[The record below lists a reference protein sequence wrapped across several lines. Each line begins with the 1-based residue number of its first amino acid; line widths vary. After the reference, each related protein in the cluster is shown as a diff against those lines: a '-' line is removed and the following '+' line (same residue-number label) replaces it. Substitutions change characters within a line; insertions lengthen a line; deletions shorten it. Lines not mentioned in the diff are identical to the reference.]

1 MIRLFP
7 KLLKRHK
14 NVPVCD
20 WRTLDFSELEHLVC
34 VFVRTARWV
43 ERTSVRWRGRQ
54 AWPSSTCEGF
64 VERVWWGCQW
74 PWMRGKYCYIK
85 DRSKFTWHLGRV
97 LGKFLR
103 KVLVFSSKS
112 SICKLFFFE
121 QCLLPARA
129 HYKIDP
135 YEIGRDNAVYLTVYW
150 IYIPSENQ

>member
-1 MIRLFP
+1 MNRLFP

-14 NVPVCD
+14 NVPVCV
-20 WRTLDFSELEHLVC
+20 WRTLDSSELEHLVY
-34 VFVRTARWV
+34 VFVRTARW
-43 ERTSVRWRGRQ
+43 GRQ
-54 AWPSSTCEGF
+54 AWTSSSTCEGF
-64 VERVWWGCQW
+64 VEGVWWGYQW
-74 PWMRGKYCYIK
+74 PWMRGNIAILK